1 MGKDLLRD
9 RFGRF
14 YELPRVL
21 ASCGNQVLC
30 VCLKYRHGGE
40 EATFREGWVD
50 EVHWNSFRLGS
61 NWPLGFLRHYRRLQS
76 IAAEFKPDVVV
87 GASDSFHVILAASVS
102 KRSQIPLAVDLYDD
116 FDAYPA
122 ARIPGIKKTFR
133 YAVRMASGISAVS
146 DNLAAK
152 VKNEY
157 RASGIVATVTN
168 AISPDI
174 FRPRDKTA
182 ARKRLGLP
190 ATALLTGTAGALK
203 RQRGIPALHEAFL
216 SLSKAIDNLFLVLA
230 GPKERSLTPGAADKI
245 VYLGDLPHREIGD
258 FFASLDVGVICNRK
272 DGFGTYCFP
281 QKMYE
286 MLACRLPVVAAD
298 VGAARRVLTRS
309 ERFLY
314 DPDVPQ
320 TLSDAIR
327 AQLYARY
334 IPRVEIPT
342 WTDQGILFNDLLRR
356 AVNTPKADRSL
367 VSSSRACEPVNGVDV
382 RTQG

>member
-1 MGKDLLRD
+1 
-9 RFGRF
+9 
-14 YELPRVL
+14 
-21 ASCGNQVLC
+21 
-30 VCLKYRHGGE
+30 LKYRHGGE